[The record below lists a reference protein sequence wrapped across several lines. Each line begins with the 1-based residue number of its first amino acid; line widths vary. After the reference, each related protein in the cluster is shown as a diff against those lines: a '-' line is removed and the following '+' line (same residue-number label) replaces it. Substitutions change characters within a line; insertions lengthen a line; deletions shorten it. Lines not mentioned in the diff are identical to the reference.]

1 MDFNSDYTMDVFNE
15 QLVKIKNGIGVTLL
29 KIAIILFAVA
39 FTVLVPLF
47 FIDQM
52 YVMGFYGYVVLTI
65 WVCIFVFWKRFHRE
79 YEYIFTN
86 GVLDID
92 KVYAKRSRKR
102 IVSIDLENVEVI
114 APVNASCFTEDM
126 KRLGN
131 ADQYDCTANDAS
143 AFTCYLIAV
152 TKQGKV
158 CIMFDPNKKML
169 KAMRQI
175 KPSLFA
181 KFEF

>member
-15 QLVKIKNGIGVTLL
+15 QLVKIKNGAGVLMI
-29 KIAIILFAVA
+29 KIAIILSALAV
-39 FTVLVPLF
+39 TVLVPLF
-47 FIDQM
+47 FMDQM

-92 KVYAKRSRKR
+92 KVYAKRARKR
-102 IVSIDLENVEVI
+102 IVTVELENVEVI
-114 APVNASCFTEDM
+114 APVNVSCFVEDM

-131 ADQYDCTANDAS
+131 AEQYDCTSNDKA
-143 AFTCYLIAV
+143 AFSCYLIAM

-175 KPSLFA
+175 KPSLFT
-181 KFEF
+181 KFEL

>member
-15 QLVKIKNGIGVTLL
+15 QLVKIKNGVGVTLL

-39 FTVLVPLF
+39 FTILVPLL

-52 YVMGFYGYVVLTI
+52 YVMAFYGYVMLTI

-86 GVLDID
+86 GILDID
-92 KVYAKRSRKR
+92 KVFAKRSRKR
-102 IVSIDLENVEVI
+102 IVSIDIENVEVI
-114 APVNASCFTEDM
+114 APVNASCFAQDM
-126 KRLGN
+126 KSLGN
-131 ADQYDCTANDAS
+131 ADQYDCTSNDKD
-143 AFTCYLIAV
+143 AFSCYLIGM

-175 KPSLFA
+175 KPSLFT
-181 KFEF
+181 KFEL